1 MFYGGQFI
9 EKPFDVMILQKH
21 CLPAEGM
28 IASLPY
34 AVSCHGRRELDM
46 KIRVLGCHGSQLPNH
61 NTTSFLLGKNI
72 LIDAGA
78 ITQVLT
84 LRQQLL
90 IDYILVTHAH
100 LDHVR
105 DIMFL
110 ADNLCYAKRK
120 TPLRICSSRGILESI
135 HRHLFNNVIWP
146 DFSRIPSAKSPLV
159 KFEILSP
166 GRQKTLGDWRVRA
179 IPVHHTVETMGFL
192 MESQGKEALFLG
204 DTGPTEDVWKVAGA
218 AKGLRA
224 IFVETSLPAGMQSLA
239 DKTGHLT
246 PLTLAAEL
254 KKLKGAIP
262 DIYLYHMKPR
272 YAGIIH
278 REVASIPERKI
289 HVIKDGQVIHL

>member
-1 MFYGGQFI
+1 
-9 EKPFDVMILQKH
+9 
-21 CLPAEGM
+21 
-28 IASLPY
+28 
-34 AVSCHGRRELDM
+34 M

-84 LRQQLL
+84 LREQLL
-90 IDYILVTHAH
+90 VDYILVTHAH

-146 DFSRIPSAKSPLV
+146 DFSRIPSAKNPLV
-159 KFEILSP
+159 KFEILST

-192 MESQGKEALFLG
+192 MESKGKAALFLG
-204 DTGPTEDVWKVAGA
+204 DTGPTDEVWRLAGA
-218 AKGLRA
+218 TKGLRA
-224 IFVETSLPAGMQSLA
+224 IFVETSLPVGMQGLA

-246 PLTLAAEL
+246 PRTLAAEL
-254 KKLKGAIP
+254 KKLNGAIP
-262 DIYLYHMKPR
+262 NIYLYHMKPR

-278 REVASIPERKI
+278 REVASIAERKI
-289 HVIKDGQVIHL
+289 HIIKDGQVIHI

>member
-1 MFYGGQFI
+1 M
-9 EKPFDVMILQKH
+9 
-21 CLPAEGM
+21 
-28 IASLPY
+28 
-34 AVSCHGRRELDM
+34 R
-46 KIRVLGCHGSQLPNH
+46 IRVLGCHGSQLPNH

-100 LDHVR
+100 LDHVH

-110 ADNLCYAKRK
+110 ADNISYAKRK
-120 TPLRICSSRGILESI
+120 TPLRICGSRGGIESL
-135 HRHLFNNVIWP
+135 HRHLFNNEIWP
-146 DFSRIPSAKSPLV
+146 DFSRIPSAKNPLV
-159 KFEILSP
+159 KFEILTA
-166 GRQKTLGDWRVRA
+166 GRQKILGDWRVRA

-192 MESQGKEALFLG
+192 MESQGKAVLFLG
-204 DTGPTEDVWKVAGA
+204 DTGPTEEVWKVAGA

-224 IFVETSLPAGMQSLA
+224 IFVETSLPSEMQSLA

-246 PLTLAAEL
+246 PRTLAAEL
-254 KKLKGAIP
+254 KKLNGAIP

-278 REVASIPERKI
+278 RQVASIPESKI
-289 HVIKDGQVIHL
+289 NIVQDGQVIRL